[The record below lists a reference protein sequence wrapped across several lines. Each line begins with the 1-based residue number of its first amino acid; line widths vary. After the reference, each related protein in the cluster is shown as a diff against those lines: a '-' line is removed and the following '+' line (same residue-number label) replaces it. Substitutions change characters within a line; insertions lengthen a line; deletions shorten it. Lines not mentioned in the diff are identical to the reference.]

1 VWPQGTP
8 VHNAFQTA
16 LAAAGWT
23 MSSHCVES
31 NSSILNLTL
40 LNHTDLVGVA
50 SHRAAL
56 RFEWLK
62 LLRIL
67 PIGLAG
73 FGSVSM
79 YWRPESVKRA
89 AVAVAVESL
98 RACAE
103 AGAEQN

>member
-1 VWPQGTP
+1 MP
-8 VHNAFQTA
+8 
-16 LAAAGWT
+16 
-23 MSSHCVES
+23 SHCVES

-56 RFEWLK
+56 RFERLN

-67 PIGLAG
+67 PIELAG

-79 YWRPESVKRA
+79 YWRPESVKRL

-103 AGAEQN
+103 AK